1 MCIID
6 KYEVKQEHNNE
17 FLPLPDNPGCYE
29 ELKDGNC
36 YFVDKTEYLK
46 TVFTSSTKVQ
56 LFTRPRRFGKT
67 LLMTMFESF
76 LKINPDKPFDTSLQQ
91 KYFQG
96 TRILEDKEFCSK
108 FMGQY
113 PVIDISL
120 KDVTG
125 KTFEIAYKNFAKE
138 VSDLAEKYR
147 YLLNSQKLDEE
158 DKDKLSKLL
167 KVEFLREFENSDYL
181 TGSLKTIAK
190 ALYKEYGKYPIL
202 LIDEYDVPLANASY
216 HDIQNT
222 KLYRDEK
229 DFKADFHYNM
239 VDLMKSFLGIFKD
252 QKTLTKVIITGCL
265 KVAKN
270 SLFTGVNNLKVNTV
284 LSENEDYT
292 GIIGFTKEETYKFL
306 KDYKMDNF
314 AQKVKEHYDG
324 YKFYDKEMFCPW
336 DIVSFISDYYK
347 KNLKGT
353 LKLNRL
359 ENYWEGTTSDKS
371 LSGYLGYLTD
381 NDNQKMQ
388 NLVDGKSVNFILN
401 ESMNYDTLSEHN
413 SDDFWS
419 LLLHTGYLTLDWDKT
434 KKEELSK
441 DSKTNKEVFARIPNL
456 EILECFE
463 HNIQNRFN
471 TEIVPNTVAD
481 EIANALLNG
490 DSTFAQ
496 LKLRTILMS
505 FISLR
510 DNATKAPH
518 ENYYHGYL
526 NGLFT
531 NCSENFFSEYH
542 SNFEAGDG
550 YADIAFTDTFSE
562 KAAIIEIKTTTVV
575 SELIDLSQ
583 EAVEQIEEKHYA
595 DPFKA
600 NKMVQSI
607 YAYGIAFAG
616 KNCFIT
622 CKKLK

>member
-1 MCIID
+1 MSN
-6 KYEVKQEHNNE
+6 KE
-17 FLPLPDNPGCYE
+17 FLLLPDNPGCYE

-46 TVFTSSTKVQ
+46 TVFTSSTKVL

-76 LKINPDKPFDTSLQQ
+76 LKINSEKPFDTSLQQ

-96 TRILEDKEFCSK
+96 TKILEDKEFCSK

-113 PVIDISL
+113 PVISISL
-120 KDVTG
+120 KNVDGVT
-125 KTFEIAYKNFAKE
+125 FDIAYKNFAAE
-138 VSDLAEKYR
+138 VSKLAENYR
-147 YLLNSQKLDEE
+147 YLLSSTKLDKE
-158 DKDKLSKLL
+158 DKDKLSKIL

-181 TGSLKTIAK
+181 TGSLSTIAT
-190 ALYKEYGKYPIL
+190 ALYKEYGKYPVL

-222 KLYRDEK
+222 KLYGDDKE
-229 DFKADFHYNM
+229 FKADYHYKM
-239 VDLMKSFLGIFKD
+239 VTLMKVFLGILKD

-284 LSENEDYT
+284 LSESEDYT

-388 NLVDGKSVNFILN
+388 DLVDGKSISFILN
-401 ESMNYDTLSEHN
+401 ESTNYDCLSQHE

-419 LLLHTGYLTLDWDKT
+419 LLLHTGYLTVDWEKT
-434 KKEELSK
+434 DEAELSK
-441 DSKTNKEVFARIPNL
+441 DSKTNKEIFARIPNL

-471 TEIVPNTVAD
+471 TKIAPNSVAD
-481 EIANALLNG
+481 TLANNLFEGKAEIASDTIYNLLQ
-490 DSTFAQ
+490 SY
-496 LKLRTILMS
+496 
-505 FISLR
+505 ISIR

-526 NGLFT
+526 NGLFS
-531 NCSENFFSEYH
+531 NCSVNFFSEYH
-542 SNFEAGDG
+542 SNYESGDG
-550 YADIAFTDTFSE
+550 YADIVFRSKRED
-562 KAAIIEIKTTTVV
+562 KVVIIEIKSANVGDD
-575 SELIDLSQ
+575 LIALSNDALSQ
-583 EAVEQIEEKHYA
+583 IESKNYA
-595 DPFKA
+595 TPFMDKQ
-600 NKMVQSI
+600 MVRTI
-607 YAYGIAFAG
+607 YAYGIAFSG
-616 KNCFIT
+616 KNCFISV
-622 CKKLK
+622 KKFK

>member
-1 MCIID
+1 MRD
-6 KYEVKQEHNNE
+6 NE
-17 FLPLPDNPGCYE
+17 ILPLPDNPGCYE

-46 TVFTSSTKVQ
+46 AVFTSSTKVL

-76 LKINPDKPFDTSLQQ
+76 LKINSEKPFDTSLQL

-96 TRILEDKEFCSK
+96 TKILEDNEFCSK

-113 PVIDISL
+113 PVISISL
-120 KDVTG
+120 KNVDGVT
-125 KTFEIAYKNFAKE
+125 FDIAYKNFAAE
-138 VSDLAEKYR
+138 VSKLAENYR
-147 YLLNSQKLDEE
+147 YLLSSTKLDKE
-158 DKDKLSKLL
+158 DKDKLSKIL

-181 TGSLKTIAK
+181 TGSLSTIAT
-190 ALYKEYGKYPIL
+190 ALYKEYGKYPVL

-216 HDIQNT
+216 HDIQNA
-222 KLYRDEK
+222 KLNDGDKPY
-229 DFKADFHYNM
+229 KATYHYNM
-239 VDLMKSFLGIFKD
+239 VTLMKVFLGILKD

-324 YKFYDKEMFCPW
+324 YKFYDKEIFCPW

-371 LSGYLGYLTD
+371 LSGYIGYLTD

-388 NLVDGKSVNFILN
+388 DLVDGKSISFILN
-401 ESMNYDTLSEHN
+401 ESMNYDCLSQHE

-419 LLLHTGYLTLDWDKT
+419 LLLHTGYLTVDWEKT
-434 KKEELSK
+434 DEAELSK
-441 DSKTNKEVFARIPNL
+441 DSKTNKEIFARIPNL

-471 TEIVPNTVAD
+471 TKIAPNSVAD
-481 EIANALLNG
+481 TLANNLFEGKAEIASGTIYNLLQ
-490 DSTFAQ
+490 SY
-496 LKLRTILMS
+496 
-505 FISLR
+505 ISIR

-526 NGLFT
+526 NGLFS
-531 NCSENFFSEYH
+531 NCSVNFFSEYH
-542 SNFEAGDG
+542 SNYESGDG
-550 YADIAFTDTFSE
+550 YADIVFRSKRED
-562 KAAIIEIKTTTVV
+562 KVVIIEIKSANVGDD
-575 SELIDLSQ
+575 LIALSNDALSQ
-583 EAVEQIEEKHYA
+583 IESKNYA
-595 DPFKA
+595 TPFMDKQ
-600 NKMVQSI
+600 MVRTI
-607 YAYGIAFAG
+607 YAYGIAFSG
-616 KNCFIT
+616 KNCFISV
-622 CKKLK
+622 KKFK

>member
-1 MCIID
+1 MSD
-6 KYEVKQEHNNE
+6 KQ
-17 FLPLPDNPGCYE
+17 FLTLPESPTSFE
-29 ELKDGNC
+29 ELIEDNG
-36 YFVDKTEYLK
+36 YFVDKTEFIK
-46 TVFTSSTKVQ
+46 TVFTSSTKVL
-56 LFTRPRRFGKT
+56 LFTRPRHFGKT
-67 LLMTMFESF
+67 LLMTMFETF
-76 LKINPDKPFDTSLQQ
+76 LKINPDKPFNTSLQQ

-181 TGSLKTIAK
+181 TGSLSTIAT

-239 VDLMKSFLGIFKD
+239 VDLMKSFLGILKD

-324 YKFYDKEMFCPW
+324 YKFYDKEIFCPW

-371 LSGYLGYLTD
+371 LSGYIGYLTD
-381 NDNQKMQ
+381 KDNQKMQ
-388 NLVDGKSVNFILN
+388 DLVDGKSISFILN
-401 ESMNYDTLSEHN
+401 ESMNYDCLSQHE

-419 LLLHTGYLTLDWDKT
+419 LLLHTGYLTVDWEKT
-434 KKEELSK
+434 DEAELSK
-441 DSKTNKEVFARIPNL
+441 DSKTNKEIFARIPNL

-463 HNIQNRFN
+463 HNIKTRFSSEFVKLN
-471 TEIVPNTVAD
+471 LHNKLVD
-481 EIANALLNG
+481 ALSCGNQKETYDIFFDMLQKYV
-490 DSTFAQ
+490 S
-496 LKLRTILMS
+496 I
-505 FISLR
+505 R
-510 DNATKAPH
+510 DTATKAPL
-518 ENYYHGYL
+518 ENYYHGFI
-526 NGLFT
+526 NGIFT
-531 NCSENFFSEYH
+531 CCENIISDYH
-542 SNFEAGDG
+542 SNYESGSG
-550 YADIAFTDTFSE
+550 YPDITFKVE
-562 KAAIIEIKTTTVV
+562 RNTKAVIIEIKAT
-575 SELIDLSQ
+575 SNEADMDELASKALS
-583 EAVEQIEEKHYA
+583 QIEEKNYA
-595 DPFKA
+595 LPFVKTS
-600 NKMVQSI
+600 KITEI
-607 YAYGIAFAG
+607 YAYGLVFC
-616 KNCFIT
+616 KKDCLVT
-622 CKKLK
+622 VKKLK

>member
-1 MCIID
+1 MSN
-6 KYEVKQEHNNE
+6 KE
-17 FLPLPDNPGCYE
+17 FLLLPDNPGCYE

-46 TVFTSSTKVQ
+46 TVFTSSTKVL

-76 LKINPDKPFDTSLQQ
+76 LKINHDKPFNTSLQL

-96 TRILEDKEFCSK
+96 TKILEDKEFCSK

-113 PVIDISL
+113 PVISISL
-120 KDVTG
+120 KNVDGVT
-125 KTFEIAYKNFAKE
+125 FDIAYKNFAAE
-138 VSDLAEKYR
+138 VSKLAENYR
-147 YLLNSQKLDEE
+147 YLLSSTKLDKE
-158 DKDKLSKLL
+158 DKDKLSKIL

-181 TGSLKTIAK
+181 TGSLSTIAT
-190 ALYKEYGKYPIL
+190 ALYKEYGKYPVL

-216 HDIQNT
+216 HDLQNT

-229 DFKADFHYNM
+229 DFKATYHYNM
-239 VDLMKSFLGIFKD
+239 VTLMKVFLGILKD

-324 YKFYDKEMFCPW
+324 YKFYDKEIFCPW

-371 LSGYLGYLTD
+371 LSGYIGCLTD

-388 NLVDGKSVNFILN
+388 DLVDGKSISFILN
-401 ESMNYDTLSEHN
+401 ESMNYDCLSLHK

-419 LLLHTGYLTLDWDKT
+419 LLLHTGYLTVDWEQT
-434 KKEELSK
+434 KKEGLAKEN
-441 DSKTNKEVFARIPNL
+441 NKEIFARIPNL

-463 HNIQNRFN
+463 NNIKTRFSSEFVKLNLHNKL
-471 TEIVPNTVAD
+471 VD
-481 EIANALLNG
+481 ALSCGNQKETYDIFFDMLQKYV
-490 DSTFAQ
+490 S
-496 LKLRTILMS
+496 I
-505 FISLR
+505 R
-510 DNATKAPH
+510 DTATKAPL
-518 ENYYHGYL
+518 ENYYHGFI
-526 NGLFT
+526 NGIFT
-531 NCSENFFSEYH
+531 CCENIISDYH
-542 SNFEAGDG
+542 SNYESGSG
-550 YADIAFTDTFSE
+550 YPDITFKVE
-562 KAAIIEIKTTTVV
+562 RNTKAVIIEIKAT
-575 SELIDLSQ
+575 SNEADMDELASKALS
-583 EAVEQIEEKHYA
+583 QIEEKNYA
-595 DPFKA
+595 LPFVKTS
-600 NKMVQSI
+600 KITEI
-607 YAYGIAFAG
+607 YAYGLVFC
-616 KNCFIT
+616 KKDCLVT
-622 CKKLK
+622 VKKLK